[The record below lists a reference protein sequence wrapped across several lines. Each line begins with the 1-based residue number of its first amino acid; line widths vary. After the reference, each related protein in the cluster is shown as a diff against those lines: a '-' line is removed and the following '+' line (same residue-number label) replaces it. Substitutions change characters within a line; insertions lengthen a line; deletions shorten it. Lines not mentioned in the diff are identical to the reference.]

1 MFDPGRAF
9 LAAVERE
16 SDTTAI
22 ADGKRRLSYAFW
34 YEEIARVAGG
44 LTALGLRHGD
54 RWLSSCRTGS
64 KMASLHWACQL
75 AGIVVRPLKTGV
87 SSPRSWTI
95 ASPMPTP
102 PGSSSTMS
110 RRIPSPARRRS
121 SRCRGSQSAT
131 STGPPAV
138 SKTCKAART
147 GSRREPG
154 SEDLSLLLYTS
165 GTTGRPK
172 GVPRRHRAERA
183 AALAQ
188 IAKNL
193 YARGERTLGVMPLYH
208 TMGVRSLLAMAL
220 VDGTFVCMPRFDA
233 AKDGSSACARA
244 PPARRRDTRDEG
256 CRTWAR
262 LAVPAAAVEA
272 PAHAVTETATKT
284 RMHKSGASEPRMEEA
299 RVTKAEA
306 SEVWTK
312 KAAAEPAVPASIKS
326 DGNSDRPSPAPW
338 VTPIPARC
346 IIRVRTRSNTL
357 ENNKDSLVSERG
369 CLPIS

>member
-1 MFDPGRAF
+1 
-9 LAAVERE
+9 
-16 SDTTAI
+16 
-22 ADGKRRLSYAFW
+22 
-34 YEEIARVAGG
+34 
-44 LTALGLRHGD
+44 
-54 RWLSSCRTGS
+54 
-64 KMASLHWACQL
+64 
-75 AGIVVRPLKTGV
+75 
-87 SSPRSWTI
+87 
-95 ASPMPTP
+95 MPTP

-244 PPARRRDTRDEG
+244 PPARRRDTCAGSRADQRTTWG
-256 CRTWAR
+256 TPCRALPSRPPGSATPPDCETTSGSTGR
-262 LAVPAAAVEA
+262 CTTA
-272 PAHAVTETATKT
+272 P
-284 RMHKSGASEPRMEEA
+284 
-299 RVTKAEA
+299 
-306 SEVWTK
+306 
-312 KAAAEPAVPASIKS
+312 
-326 DGNSDRPSPAPW
+326 
-338 VTPIPARC
+338 
-346 IIRVRTRSNTL
+346 
-357 ENNKDSLVSERG
+357 RG
-369 CLPIS
+369 CW

>member
-1 MFDPGRAF
+1 MGVGCPWARTGKTMIASAAIILCRCITASSNHRRWPGGQRPTGAGRLPWPGLRAGARPSCPLLQPACLAQHCGLTARPIPTDPSGPGTGRTKSSACLCPAAGDYALPMFDPGRAF

-154 SEDLSLLLYTS
+154 PTTCRCCSTPRARPEGRRACRA
-165 GTTGRPK
+165 GTAPSA
-172 GVPRRHRAERA
+172 PPPSPMSRRTCTPA
-183 AALAQ
+183 AS
-188 IAKNL
+188 
-193 YARGERTLGVMPLYH
+193 ARSASC
-208 TMGVRSLLAMAL
+208 RS
-220 VDGTFVCMPRFDA
+220 TTRW
-233 AKDGSSACARA
+233 ACARCW
-244 PPARRRDTRDEG
+244 R
-256 CRTWAR
+256 W
-262 LAVPAAAVEA
+262 
-272 PAHAVTETATKT
+272 
-284 RMHKSGASEPRMEEA
+284 
-299 RVTKAEA
+299 
-306 SEVWTK
+306 
-312 KAAAEPAVPASIKS
+312 
-326 DGNSDRPSPAPW
+326 
-338 VTPIPARC
+338 
-346 IIRVRTRSNTL
+346 RS
-357 ENNKDSLVSERG
+357 
-369 CLPIS
+369 